1 MAGPWKL
8 IGEDIVPPDLVA
20 KITGKAKYAEDF
32 RAEGMLFA
40 KILASPMPH
49 ARVTRIDASAALRM
63 PGVEGVITAEDL
75 PPTDNPY
82 AERALTM
89 EPLYEGE
96 AILAVAAVDETTAAE
111 AIERIEIDFEPL
123 PFVVDPLDSLRPD
136 GPDARVGGNSF
147 VREEGETNLHSI
159 KWPAETFDNAD
170 DGLAMGEVNAEWEVG
185 DIEEGFA
192 EADFVLDETIVHQ
205 SLTHHPLEPRSCMA
219 YWQNGKLYLHASTQS
234 TQRTAGSVA
243 RGVGI
248 DEDDVVFVAEYCGG
262 GFGSKIAGTVN
273 MPIPA
278 LLSRKTGKP
287 VMYRV
292 TRAEENF
299 IGRARCG
306 FQARVKMGWRADGR
320 LTALDL
326 FIVQDNGP
334 YGRQGDMFTAG
345 TVGSL
350 AYTPLTMRFR
360 GVTVLTNTPP
370 RSAQRGPGGVQVVAM
385 LEPLMDRAARQ
396 LSVDRVEMRRINAA
410 DKDTRF
416 GSGQAALTSA
426 FVREAIDLGAELFDW
441 ESKSQLSGQRDGT
454 KVTGVGVAVS
464 PFIGGS
470 VGYDGL
476 IVLKE
481 DGKLRVH
488 QGIGNLGTHSV
499 ADTARAAAEVLDLP
513 WEQVEIVWGSSA
525 RHLPYSA
532 VQAGSQTAHAHTR
545 ANYAAGLDAKLKLQ
559 EIAARDLGGSASDY
573 DVGGGRVTSR
583 SNRSRSIS
591 FAAAAR
597 RAVAIG
603 GRYDGH
609 ETPEDINAATA
620 AAAAG
625 LAGQGLM
632 GVAKDD
638 FGREGSTF
646 SWVIGFARVEI
657 DVETGQMEIVEYVGT
672 TDCGTILH
680 PRSLGAQ
687 IYGGSIQGFGV
698 AVSQKWVYDPQW
710 GVPFTKGFHMAK
722 PPTMLDIPLD
732 VQWGAVNEPDPQ
744 TPVGVKGIGE
754 PPVGA
759 GAGAV
764 ACAIQ
769 DALGAATFNRT
780 PITTEMIMAELE
792 DIPAAPFRRPT
803 AHL

>member
-1 MAGPWKL
+1 MAGKWKL
-8 IGEDIVPPDLVA
+8 IGEDIAPPDLVA

-40 KILASPMPH
+40 KVLASPMPH
-49 ARVTRIDASAALRM
+49 ARVTRIDVAAALRM
-63 PGVEGVITAEDL
+63 PGVEGVITTEDL
-75 PPTDNPY
+75 PPNDNPY

-111 AIERIEIDFEPL
+111 AIERIEVDLEPL

-147 VREEGETNLHSI
+147 VREEGETHLRSV
-159 KWPAETFDNAD
+159 KWSAETFDNNG

-192 EADFVLDETIVHQ
+192 EADFVIDETIVHQ

-234 TQRTAGSVA
+234 AMRTVGAVA

-248 DEDDVVFVAEYCGG
+248 DADDLVFVAEYCGG

-278 LLSRKTGKP
+278 LLARKTGKP

-292 TRAEENF
+292 TRAEENYF
-299 IGRARCG
+299 GRARPG

-345 TVGSL
+345 TIGSL

-370 RSAQRGPGGVQVVAM
+370 RSAQRGPGGVQVVTM

-396 LSVDRVEMRRINAA
+396 LGVDRVAMRRINAA
-410 DKDTRF
+410 DHNTKF

-441 ESKSQLSGQRDGT
+441 EAKSQMSGQRNGT

-464 PFIGGS
+464 PFVGGS
-470 VGYDGL
+470 IGFDGL
-476 IVLKE
+476 AILKE
-481 DGKLRVH
+481 DGKLYVH

-513 WEQVEIVWGSSA
+513 WEQVEIVWGSTA
-525 RHLPYSA
+525 RHLPYSSI
-532 VQAGSQTAHAHTR
+532 QAGSQTTYAHTR
-545 ANYAAGLDAKLKLQ
+545 ANYAAGLDAKRKLQ
-559 EIAARDLGGSASDY
+559 EIASGDLGGSPDDY
-573 DVGGGRVTSR
+573 EVGGGRVYNRRANSR
-583 SNRSRSIS
+583 AMT

-597 RAVAIG
+597 RAVVLG
-603 GRYDGH
+603 GKYDGH
-609 ETPEDINAATA
+609 ELPEDINDATVQSATA
-620 AAAAG
+620 

-632 GVAKDD
+632 GVATDA
-638 FGREGSTF
+638 FPREGSTF
-646 SWVIGFARVEI
+646 TWVIGFARVEI
-657 DVETGQMEIVEYVGT
+657 DVETGHAAIVEYVAT
-672 TDCGTILH
+672 TDCGTMLH

-698 AVSQKWVYDPQW
+698 AMSQKWVYDPQW

-722 PPTMLDIPLD
+722 PPTMLDVPLD
-732 VQWGAVNEPDPQ
+732 VRWAAVNEPDPYN
-744 TPVGVKGIGE
+744 PVGCKGIGE

-769 DALGAATFNRT
+769 DALGAAAFNRT

-792 DIPAAPFRRPT
+792 DIPAPFRQPT

>member
-1 MAGPWKL
+1 MAGKWKL
-8 IGEDIVPPDLVA
+8 IGEDIAPPDLVA

-40 KILASPMPH
+40 KVLASPMPH
-49 ARVTRIDASAALRM
+49 ARVTRIDVAAALRM
-63 PGVEGVITAEDL
+63 PGVEGVITTEDL
-75 PPTDNPY
+75 PPNDNPY

-111 AIERIEIDFEPL
+111 AIERIEVDLEPL

-147 VREEGETNLHSI
+147 VREEGETHLRSV
-159 KWPAETFDNAD
+159 KWSAETFDNNG

-192 EADFVLDETIVHQ
+192 EADFVIDETIVHQ

-234 TQRTAGSVA
+234 AMRTVGAVA

-248 DEDDVVFVAEYCGG
+248 DADDLVFVAEYCGG

-278 LLSRKTGKP
+278 LLARKTGKP

-292 TRAEENF
+292 TRAEENYF
-299 IGRARCG
+299 GRARPG

-345 TVGSL
+345 TIGSL

-370 RSAQRGPGGVQVVAM
+370 RSAQRGPGGVQVVTM

-396 LSVDRVEMRRINAA
+396 LDVDRVAMRRINAA
-410 DKDTRF
+410 DHNTKF

-441 ESKSQLSGQRDGT
+441 EAKSQMSGQRNGT

-464 PFIGGS
+464 PFVGGS
-470 VGYDGL
+470 IGFDGL
-476 IVLKE
+476 AILKE
-481 DGKLRVH
+481 DGKLYVH

-513 WEQVEIVWGSSA
+513 WEQVEIVWGSTA
-525 RHLPYSA
+525 RHLPYSSI
-532 VQAGSQTAHAHTR
+532 QAGSQTTYAHTR
-545 ANYAAGLDAKLKLQ
+545 ANYAAGLDAKRKP
-559 EIAARDLGGSASDY
+559 AGDRF
-573 DVGGGRVTSR
+573 R
-583 SNRSRSIS
+583 RSR
-591 FAAAAR
+591 R
-597 RAVAIG
+597 LT
-603 GRYDGH
+603 GR
-609 ETPEDINAATA
+609 
-620 AAAAG
+620 
-625 LAGQGLM
+625 L
-632 GVAKDD
+632 
-638 FGREGSTF
+638 
-646 SWVIGFARVEI
+646 
-657 DVETGQMEIVEYVGT
+657 
-672 TDCGTILH
+672 
-680 PRSLGAQ
+680 
-687 IYGGSIQGFGV
+687 
-698 AVSQKWVYDPQW
+698 
-710 GVPFTKGFHMAK
+710 
-722 PPTMLDIPLD
+722 
-732 VQWGAVNEPDPQ
+732 
-744 TPVGVKGIGE
+744 
-754 PPVGA
+754 
-759 GAGAV
+759 
-764 ACAIQ
+764 
-769 DALGAATFNRT
+769 
-780 PITTEMIMAELE
+780 
-792 DIPAAPFRRPT
+792 
-803 AHL
+803 

>member
-1 MAGPWKL
+1 MAGRWKL
-8 IGEDIVPPDLVA
+8 IGEDIAPPDLVA
-20 KITGKAKYAEDF
+20 KITGKARFAEDF

-49 ARVTRIDASAALRM
+49 ARVTRIDASAALRI

-75 PPTDNPY
+75 PATDNPY

-96 AILAVAAVDETTAAE
+96 AILAVAAVDETTAAD
-111 AIERIEIDFEPL
+111 AIERIEVDFEPL
-123 PFVVDPLDSLRPD
+123 PFVVDPLDSLRPA

-147 VREEGETNLHSI
+147 VREEGETLLRSI
-159 KWPAETFDNAD
+159 KWDAQAFETN
-170 DGLAMGEVNAEWEVG
+170 DGKLPTGEVNAEWEMG
-185 DIEEGFA
+185 DLEEGFA
-192 EADFVLDETIVHQ
+192 EADFILDETVVHQ

-234 TQRTAGSVA
+234 TMRTTGAAA
-243 RGVGI
+243 RGAGI
-248 DEDDVVFVAEYCGG
+248 DADDLVFVAEYCGG
-262 GFGSKIAGTVN
+262 GFGSKIGGTVN

-278 LLSRKTGKP
+278 MLARKTGKP
-287 VMYRV
+287 VLYRV
-292 TRAEENF
+292 TRAEENY
-299 IGRARCG
+299 IGRSRCG
-306 FQARVKMGWRADGR
+306 FQAQVRMGWRADGR

-345 TVGSL
+345 SIGAL

-370 RSAQRGPGGVQVVAM
+370 RSAQRAPGGAQVVAM
-385 LEPLMDRAARQ
+385 LEPLMDRAARE
-396 LSVDRVEMRRINAA
+396 LGVDRVAMRRINAA
-410 DKDTRF
+410 DKDTKF
-416 GSGQAALTSA
+416 GPNQTAVTSA
-426 FVREAIDLGAELFDW
+426 FVREAIDLGADLFDW
-441 ESKSQLSGQRDGT
+441 DAKSQLSGQRSGT
-454 KVTGVGVAVS
+454 KVTGVGMSVS

-470 VGYDGL
+470 IGYDG
-476 IVLKE
+476 IAILKE
-481 DGKLRVH
+481 DGKLHVH

-499 ADTARAAAEVLDLP
+499 ADTARAAAEVLDMP
-513 WEQVEIVWGSSA
+513 WEQVEIVWGSTA
-525 RHLPYSA
+525 RNMPYSSI
-532 VQAGSQTAHAHTR
+532 QAGSMTAHAHTR
-545 ANYAAGLDAKLKLQ
+545 ANYAAGLDARRKLQ
-559 EIAARDLGGSASDY
+559 EIAARDLGGSAGDY
-573 DVGGGRVTSR
+573 EVGGGRVFQR
-583 SNRSRSIS
+583 GNRSRSMS
-591 FAAAAR
+591 FSAAAR
-597 RAVAIG
+597 RAVALG
-603 GRYDGH
+603 GEFDGH
-609 ETPEDINAATA
+609 ELPEDINDFTVQSATA
-620 AAAAG
+620 

-632 GVAKDD
+632 GVAKDN
-638 FGREGSTF
+638 FPREGSTY

-657 DVETGQMEIVEYVGT
+657 DVETGETNIVEYVGT

-687 IYGGSIQGFGV
+687 IYGGSIQGFGI
-698 AVSQKWVYDPQW
+698 ARSQKWVYDSQW

-732 VQWGAVNEPDPQ
+732 VQWGAVNEPDPYN
-744 TPVGVKGIGE
+744 PVGCKGIGE

-769 DALGAATFNRT
+769 DALGAAAFNRT

-792 DIPAAPFRRPT
+792 DIPAPFRQPT